1 MKAMLMVALL
11 FAQSVDLG
19 SAFANG
25 DASAERISTDK
36 IEVTLTVD
44 SLGGGSVVAH
54 LVDPGGEQLTVA
66 MGVTPDGSHQTT
78 FETRPIDLVVV
89 FEAIGEGQTSV
100 QSAPLRLTQLGL
112 DAALLTTPVFPL
124 DVPTDDTGDWLWLA
138 LAAGAGA
145 LALLLIAYAPK
156 RRPAEPAQSEPDPA
170 DVSD

>member
-1 MKAMLMVALL
+1 MAVLIL
-11 FAQSVDLG
+11 AQSVDLG
-19 SAFANG
+19 PAFTNG

-100 QSAPLRLTQLGL
+100 QSSPLRLTQLGL

-124 DVPTDDTGDWLWLA
+124 DAPADDATDWLWLA
-138 LAAGAGA
+138 LATGAGA
-145 LALLLIAYAPK
+145 LALLLIAYVPK
-156 RRPAEPAQSEPDPA
+156 RRRAEQAQSEPEPV